1 LLYFSLQNANEFRR
15 KETLPQ
21 LFRITTL
28 SLRLTLLSLTTNPI
42 ETTHQNALQK
52 WKATLDF
59 LKLVQAFISYPP
71 PSVATPRVFQGVPLE
86 KPPAANAFALLR
98 LTLYAY
104 LAVPPVFTGLARVAK
119 AFSPGEVQDGLRHAS
134 LGIMSTV
141 TDLAMGIFRGYKS
154 LSHIHKF
161 RERLRSG
168 DANVDL
174 DSNLRQ
180 VSGTIVALARFV
192 YAQTVE
198 MIRSEVHASV
208 LPVAQLQ
215 MTTTLLRNL
224 AVELGPLDVT
234 EKGDG
239 QMEGVTIGLVP
250 TMSANS
256 LAEMQLAAMQM
267 ASRLVFEAI
276 CANTGRYDVFD
287 WGVNWF
293 QRQIELDTSR
303 RDDPDS
309 VGHPGWS

>member
-1 LLYFSLQNANEFRR
+1 MNFYLQNANEFRR

-42 ETTHQNALQK
+42 DTTHQNALQK

-71 PSVATPRVFQGVPLE
+71 PSLATPRVFQGAPLD

-104 LAVPPVFTGLARVAK
+104 LAAPQVFTGLAGVAK

-134 LGIMSTV
+134 LGIMSAV

-154 LSHIHKF
+154 LSHVNKF
-161 RERLRSG
+161 RERLRAG
-168 DANVDL
+168 DASVDL
-174 DSNLRQ
+174 NANLRR
-180 VSGTIVALARFV
+180 VSSTIVALARFV
-192 YAQTVE
+192 YKQTVE
-198 MIRSEVHASV
+198 MIRSERNASV

-215 MTTTLLRNL
+215 MTTTLLRNV
-224 AVELGPLDVT
+224 AVELGPLDVI
-234 EKGDG
+234 EEREG
-239 QMEGVTIGLVP
+239 QMEGIPIGLV
-250 TMSANS
+250 SAKS

-276 CANTGRYDVFD
+276 CADTRRYEVFD

-303 RDDPDS
+303 RDDPDC
-309 VGHPGWS
+309 VGHPGWL

>member
-1 LLYFSLQNANEFRR
+1 
-15 KETLPQ
+15 

-42 ETTHQNALQK
+42 DTTHQNALQK

-71 PSVATPRVFQGVPLE
+71 PPIATPRVFQGVALD
-86 KPPAANAFALLR
+86 KAPAVHAYANLR
-98 LTLYAY
+98 LALYAY
-104 LAVPPVFTGLARVAK
+104 LAGPPVFAALAQVAK

-161 RERLRSG
+161 RERLRLG
-168 DANVDL
+168 DLTVDL
-174 DSNLRQ
+174 DANLRQ
-180 VSGTIVALARFV
+180 VSVTIVSLARFV
-192 YAQTVE
+192 YAQSVE
-198 MIRSEVHASV
+198 MIRMEVNPSV

-215 MTTTLLRNL
+215 MTTALLRNL
-224 AVELGPLDVT
+224 AVELGPLDVP
-234 EKGDG
+234 EKEDG
-239 QMEGVTIGLVP
+239 QMEVVTIGLLP
-250 TMSANS
+250 NLSAN
-256 LAEMQLAAMQM
+256 LVAEMQLAAMQM
-267 ASRLVFEAI
+267 TTRLVFEAI
-276 CANTGRYDVFD
+276 CANTRRYDLFD

-303 RDDPDS
+303 RDDPDY
-309 VGHPGWS
+309 VGHSGWL